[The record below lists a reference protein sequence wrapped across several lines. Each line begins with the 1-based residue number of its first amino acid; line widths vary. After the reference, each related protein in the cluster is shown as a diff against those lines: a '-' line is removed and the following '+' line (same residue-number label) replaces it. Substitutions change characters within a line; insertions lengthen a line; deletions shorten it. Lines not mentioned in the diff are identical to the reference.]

1 MLSGFLDT
9 LLSFAKQLSWTYTT
23 LLKELV
29 IEDQLSMLKSL
40 FEFINLWEKKN
51 DLNNDKFVA
60 LFELAAIVCKW
71 L

>member
-9 LLSFAKQLSWTYTT
+9 LLSFAKQLGWTYTT